1 MFSTKIRMK
10 IFAAGAATGA
20 AFTLVVV
27 HSNKS
32 NNYSLYERK
41 YGYPE
46 SSKVRTMINFVS
58 EVDYKT
64 KNPKW
69 VLEHHVPETPGP
81 ASRRGVH
88 YAEDEG
94 IDPRFRARLSD
105 YRGSG
110 FDRGHMSPA
119 YNNKSSADAM
129 EQSFLLSNCAP
140 QVGKGFNQ
148 DYWARFER
156 FITDVVR
163 PACKNVHVITGPLY
177 SNAESGQKIGGGVAV
192 PSHFY
197 KVILGELRDANQQH
211 VLGAFVMPND
221 QIHPKTPL
229 TTFLV
234 PLDQLEREAGI
245 IFFPKMQ
252 KQQQQLLLDLNSSI
266 TINSNNNTSSI
277 TDKVSRSS
285 G

>member
-1 MFSTKIRMK
+1 MFSTKIRLK

-27 HSNKS
+27 HSNRS
-32 NNYSLYERK
+32 NTYSSYERK

-46 SSKVRTMINFVS
+46 SSKVRSMINFVS

-81 ASRRGVH
+81 ASRKGVH

-163 PACKNVHVITGPLY
+163 PACKTVHVITGPLY
-177 SNAESGQKIGGGVAV
+177 IYGNAESGQKIGGGVAV

-197 KVILGELRDANQQH
+197 KVILGELRDDANQQH
-211 VLGAFVMPND
+211 VLGAFVMPNE

-229 TTFLV
+229 KTFLV

-252 KQQQQLLLDLNSSI
+252 KQQPLLDLTSDSSLFI
-266 TINSNNNTSSI
+266 LSP
-277 TDKVSRSS
+277 
-285 G
+285 